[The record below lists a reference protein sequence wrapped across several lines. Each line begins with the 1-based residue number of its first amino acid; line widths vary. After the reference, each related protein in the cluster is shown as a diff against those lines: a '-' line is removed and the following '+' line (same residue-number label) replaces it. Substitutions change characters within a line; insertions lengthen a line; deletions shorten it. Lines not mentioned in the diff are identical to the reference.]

1 MLLSR
6 SVISLLNWRLWL
18 PRPCKVPTE
27 PYKACSE
34 WQVSPNAQG
43 RIKTWAQLWH
53 LLGLQSPKAPH
64 PMPVSPNKMRG
75 EQWPFLPT
83 MLCSHV
89 YSIPLCSEHPD
100 SLHKTSQITPHSSQ
114 ELSQFQ
120 SIPRWPDTIME
131 KALVRHSHVS
141 VLLLSPC

>member
-53 LLGLQSPKAPH
+53 LLGLQSPKAPPPH
-64 PMPVSPNKMRG
+64 ACFPKQNARG
-75 EQWPFLPT
+75 TMAFPSHHALLP
-83 MLCSHV
+83 CV
-89 YSIPLCSEHPD
+89 
-100 SLHKTSQITPHSSQ
+100 LHSTLP
-114 ELSQFQ
+114 Q
-120 SIPRWPDTIME
+120 SILILSTKLPRLPPTLPKSYPNFNPFPGGLIPSWRKPWSDT
-131 KALVRHSHVS
+131 HVC
-141 VLLLSPC
+141 LLSY